1 MAPSRLLI
9 ATNNDHK
16 ATEFRRLL
24 ADIPYDLVTPS
35 EIGISLDVAETGMT
49 FEENA
54 TLKAWAF
61 ANASHL
67 PSLADDSG
75 IEVEALGGR
84 PGVHSARY
92 GGVGLSDDDRLKLL
106 LRETAEVPERARA
119 CRYQVV
125 LVLAKP
131 DGTTEMSQGTCEGR
145 LATVPVGTNGFGYD
159 PIVYIPM
166 FQRTIAELDPDEK
179 DSISHRGQAARAMA
193 VLLRG

>member
-16 ATEFRRLL
+16 VTEFRRLL
-24 ADIPYDLVTPS
+24 ADIPYELVTPS
-35 EIGISLDVAETGMT
+35 EIGLSLNVAETGIT

-54 TLKAWAF
+54 TLKARAF
-61 ANASHL
+61 AKASHL

-84 PGVHSARY
+84 PGVQSARY
-92 GGVGLSDDDRLKLL
+92 GGSGLSDDDRLKLL

-131 DGTTEMSQGTCEGR
+131 DGTTQMSQGTCEGR
-145 LATVPVGTNGFGYD
+145 LTTAPVGTNGFGYD

-193 VLLRG
+193 VLLWG